1 MQKINKKIFLVA
13 GGTGGHLFPAIAVAQ
28 RDKKNEY
35 FFIIDN
41 RVEEYLK
48 KFDFKY
54 SIISSSRLEKNFFKI
69 PLVFPKIFLGIL
81 KSIYLIYK
89 FKPSLI
95 IGFGGYTSIP
105 TILAAKILRIKTLL
119 HEQNALM
126 GRTNRLL
133 SRLCDSLAV
142 GFKNTKF
149 SKKNSHYTGTPTRL
163 FKKKNI
169 RSRKM
174 RVLVV
179 GGSQGAKIF
188 SKIIPNIL
196 SKIPYNITKKIKIIQ
211 QVRSEDKSKLLSQYK
226 KMEVDFVLKSFFI
239 DLQNQIY
246 NSDLIFARCGSSTL
260 AEIEDCKKSSFL
272 FPLPTSLDNH
282 QFMNALEFKKNNN
295 CEIFDES
302 DLDYQRLVKK
312 FVNKIEKLKK
322 NKKKR
327 NIEKKLSLI
336 KIINDMI

>member
-142 GFKNTKF
+142 GFKK
-149 SKKNSHYTGTPTRL
+149 Y
-163 FKKKNI
+163 
-169 RSRKM
+169 
-174 RVLVV
+174 
-179 GGSQGAKIF
+179 KIF
-188 SKIIPNIL
+188 QKKTHTIQAHLQGYLRKKYSK
-196 SKIPYNITKKIKIIQ
+196 
-211 QVRSEDKSKLLSQYK
+211 
-226 KMEVDFVLKSFFI
+226 
-239 DLQNQIY
+239 
-246 NSDLIFARCGSSTL
+246 
-260 AEIEDCKKSSFL
+260 
-272 FPLPTSLDNH
+272 
-282 QFMNALEFKKNNN
+282 
-295 CEIFDES
+295 
-302 DLDYQRLVKK
+302 
-312 FVNKIEKLKK
+312 
-322 NKKKR
+322 
-327 NIEKKLSLI
+327 
-336 KIINDMI
+336 